1 MNVFLTSSTLCD
13 FPGTFSGLCKNI
25 LDFSDDLQEHQHFWE
40 MFFFIFFH
48 FEVFRKKEWNKNYS
62 QNKSSSQSE
71 DNRKQRSGMKCI
83 IKNDRV

>member
-1 MNVFLTSSTLCD
+1 MRNRAKYAKTCKKAWLCTRFFQRFVRTPTLLRNL
-13 FPGTFSGLCKNI
+13 FFYFFSLKY
-25 LDFSDDLQEHQHFWE
+25 LE
-40 MFFFIFFH
+40 
-48 FEVFRKKEWNKNYS
+48 KESETKIIA

>member
-1 MNVFLTSSTLCD
+1 MRKPVKKRDNE
-13 FPGTFSGLCKNI
+13 
-25 LDFSDDLQEHQHFWE
+25 LDFSDVCKNTNTSEKYIFL
-40 MFFFIFFH
+40 FFFTLKYL
-48 FEVFRKKEWNKNYS
+48 EKESETKIIA

>member
-1 MNVFLTSSTLCD
+1 LRNRAKYSKT
-13 FPGTFSGLCKNI
+13 CKNRDYV

-40 MFFFIFFH
+40 IDFFYFFFTLKYL
-48 FEVFRKKEWNKNYS
+48 EKESETKIIA